1 MSPHWDRTPAVAS
14 RRKPT
19 GPVLSYPT
27 CSDWTCDDDYDWE
40 SIGPDDENYA
50 AVRREYDIVYYHQP
64 REGWLDR
71 LYEERRKRAGGD
83 PLWWGRPA

>member
-1 MSPHWDRTPAVAS
+1 MSPHQGRSPAVAS

-19 GPVLSYPT
+19 GPVIDYPVCT
-27 CSDWTCDDDYDWE
+27 DWTCDDEYDWE

-50 AVRREYDIVYYHQP
+50 AVRREHDIVHYHQP

-71 LYEERRKRAGGD
+71 LQAERAKRSGGD
-83 PLWWGRPA
+83 PLWWGRP